1 MIYNPT
7 MAIPTE
13 EESREEHNTSF
24 LLDALYCEEE
34 KWEDDDE
41 EEVEAVEENS
51 SFSSASTSS
60 PLAILQ
66 QDLFWEDEDLVTL
79 FSKEEEQG
87 LSCVDDVYLATD
99 RKEAVGWILRVNSR
113 YGFSTLAAVL
123 AITYLDKFI
132 CSYSLQRDK
141 PWMLQLVSVA
151 CLSLAAKVEETHV
164 PLLLDFQVEET
175 KYVFE
180 AKTIQRMELLILSTL
195 QWKMHLVTP
204 LSFLD
209 HIIRRLG
216 LKNNAHW
223 DFLNSCHRLILSV
236 ISDSRFVGYLP
247 SVVAAATMMRIIEQ
261 VEPFDPL
268 SYQTKLLGVLNITK
282 AFSRTSFVHSQEKVK
297 SCYDL
302 ILELPMGRMGLQIE
316 TQTRRKRKSGESPC
330 CVIDSNPFNSDESSN
345 DSWSASSCNPPS
357 SPQQQPPL
365 KKMRG
370 DQETQKEKPVLH
382 LPWAIIVASP

>member
-1 MIYNPT
+1 
-7 MAIPTE
+7 MAIPKE
-13 EESREEHNTSF
+13 EESREEHSTSF

-34 KWEDDDE
+34 KWEDDEDDD
-41 EEVEAVEENS
+41 EVEAVEESS
-51 SFSSASTSS
+51 SFSSSASTS
-60 PLAILQ
+60 PLVLLQ

-99 RKEAVGWILRVNSR
+99 RKEAVGWILRVNSH

-223 DFLNSCHRLILSV
+223 DFLNRCHRLILSA
-236 ISDSRFVGYLP
+236 ISDSRFVGYLL

-282 AFSRTSFVHSQEKVK
+282 EKVK
-297 SCYDL
+297 PCYEL
-302 ILELPMGRMGLQIE
+302 ILQLPMERIGSQIE
-316 TQTRRKRKSGESPC
+316 TQSFRKRKSGDSPS

-345 DSWSASSCNPPS
+345 DSWWSASSQQ
-357 SPQQQPPL
+357 QQQPPL

-370 DQETQKEKPVLH
+370 GDQETQKEKKPVLH
-382 LPWAIIVASP
+382 LPWAIVATP

>member
-1 MIYNPT
+1 
-7 MAIPTE
+7 MAIPKE
-13 EESREEHNTSF
+13 EEAREEQSNSF

-34 KWEDDDE
+34 EQWEEDE
-41 EEVEAVEENS
+41 EGEQVEENNS
-51 SFSSASTSS
+51 SFS
-60 PLAILQ
+60 PFVLLQ
-66 QDLFWEDEDLVTL
+66 QDLYWEDEDLVTL
-79 FSKEEEQG
+79 FTKEEEQAELG
-87 LSCVDDVYLATD
+87 SCLDDVYLSTD
-99 RKEAVGWILRVNSR
+99 RKEAVGWILRVNAH

-151 CLSLAAKVEETHV
+151 CLSLAAKVEETQV

-195 QWKMHLVTP
+195 EWKMHLITP
-204 LSFLD
+204 ISFVD

-223 DFLNSCHRLILSV
+223 DFLNRCNRLLLSV
-236 ISDSRFVGYLP
+236 ISDSKFVGYLP
-247 SVVAAATMMRIIEQ
+247 SVVAAATMLRIIEQ

-268 SYQTKLLGVLNITK
+268 SYQTNLLGALHLTK
-282 AFSRTSFVHSQEKVK
+282 EKVK
-297 SCYDL
+297 TCYDL
-302 ILELPMGRMGLQIE
+302 ILQLPMDRIGLQI
-316 TQTRRKRKSGESPC
+316 QNQSSRKRKSHESLSSSLNSPS

-345 DSWSASSCNPPS
+345 DSWSASSYNPTS
-357 SPQQQPPL
+357 SQQQQPSL

-370 DQETQKEKPVLH
+370 AQENDTKKTILH
-382 LPWAIIVASP
+382 LPCAIVATP

>member
-1 MIYNPT
+1 
-7 MAIPTE
+7 MAIPKE
-13 EESREEHNTSF
+13 EETRQEQSNSF

-34 KWEDDDE
+34 EQWGEDE
-41 EEVEAVEENS
+41 GEQVEENS
-51 SFSSASTSS
+51 SFS
-60 PLAILQ
+60 PFVLLQ
-66 QDLFWEDEDLVTL
+66 QDLYWEDEDLVTL
-79 FSKEEEQG
+79 LTKEEEQAG
-87 LSCVDDVYLATD
+87 LGTCLDDVYLSTD
-99 RKEAVGWILRVNSR
+99 RKEAVGWILRVNAH

-151 CLSLAAKVEETHV
+151 CLSLAAKVEETQV

-195 QWKMHLVTP
+195 EWKMHLTTP
-204 LSFLD
+204 ISFVD

-223 DFLNSCHRLILSV
+223 DFLNRCNRLLLSV
-236 ISDSRFVGYLP
+236 ISDSKFVGYLP
-247 SVVAAATMMRIIEQ
+247 SVVAAATMLRIIEQ

-268 SYQTKLLGVLNITK
+268 SYQTNLLGALHLTK
-282 AFSRTSFVHSQEKVK
+282 EKVK
-297 SCYDL
+297 TCYDL
-302 ILELPMGRMGLQIE
+302 ILQLPMDRIGLQI
-316 TQTRRKRKSGESPC
+316 QNQSSRKRKSHESPSSSLNSPS
-330 CVIDSNPFNSDESSN
+330 CVIDSNPFSSDESSN
-345 DSWSASSCNPPS
+345 DSWSASSYNPTS
-357 SPQQQPPL
+357 SQQQQPPF

-370 DQETQKEKPVLH
+370 AQENDTKKPILH
-382 LPWAIIVASP
+382 LPCAIVVATP

>member
-1 MIYNPT
+1 
-7 MAIPTE
+7 MAIRKD
-13 EESREEHNTSF
+13 EESLEEQNTSF

-34 KWEDDDE
+34 EKWEDE
-41 EEVEAVEENS
+41 EEQVEENS
-51 SFSSASTSS
+51 SFSSSS
-60 PLAILQ
+60 PSVLLQ

-79 FSKEEEQG
+79 FSKEEEQKV
-87 LSCVDDVYLATD
+87 SCLDDVYLSMD
-99 RKEAVGWILRVNSR
+99 RKEAVDWILRVNAH
-113 YGFSTLAAVL
+113 YGFSTLAAIL

-141 PWMLQLVSVA
+141 PWMIQLVSVA
-151 CLSLAAKVEETHV
+151 CLSLAAKVEETQV

-195 QWKMHLVTP
+195 QWKMHLITP
-204 LSFLD
+204 ISFLD

-223 DFLNSCHRLILSV
+223 DFLNSCHRLLLSV

-268 SYQTKLLGVLNITK
+268 LYQTKLLGVLNITK
-282 AFSRTSFVHSQEKVK
+282 EKVK
-297 SCYDL
+297 PCYDL
-302 ILELPMGRMGLQIE
+302 ILQLPVDRIGLQI
-316 TQTRRKRKSGESPC
+316 QIQSSRKRKSHDLSSSLSSPS
-330 CVIDSNPFNSDESSN
+330 CVIDSNPFNSDDSSN
-345 DSWSASSCNPPS
+345 DSWSASSYNNPPTS

-370 DQETQKEKPVLH
+370 SEEKEKKKPILH
-382 LPWAIIVASP
+382 LPWAIVATP